1 MLVPYSREQ
10 RERGSPKQQA
20 KGQARP
26 RAEKAGPGAQPPPPA
41 GQDSVLGP
49 QGQLSELLCG
59 PSRLWKEHDLLEN
72 RDPWLGC
79 ERVLQPLTWWRCGCR
94 HLRACMYVRVCVTC
108 LSVHT
113 GGRGGQVFMLC
124 SASKLRRN
132 APAWGGFKLILD
144 NLAQKN
150 PLIFAWFRSSACSS

>member
-20 KGQARP
+20 KGQVRP

-79 ERVLQPLTWWRCGCR
+79 ERVLQPLTWWRCGCEYA
-94 HLRACMYVRVCVTC
+94 LACVHVCACVC
-108 LSVHT
+108 DVPLCAYWGEQGAGFHAVLSPQT
-113 GGRGGQVFMLC
+113 
-124 SASKLRRN
+124 
-132 APAWGGFKLILD
+132 
-144 NLAQKN
+144 QKEC
-150 PLIFAWFRSSACSS
+150 PSLERFSTDFR